1 MKQTFFAICICIFS
15 IYNQAEAQALR
26 IGDTVPHTRLPASNY
41 KKDYIDLAEFKG
53 KTTLLVFWSYICVNC
68 FKSFP
73 KIDSLQREFGEN
85 VQIIMVDRHS
95 AASTDSFF
103 QKRKRIFRPDL
114 PMIHDT
120 AVMPKLFPYN
130 SVPFHVWIDKN
141 GKVLHK
147 TGGFSTTRENLAS
160 VINGGKLR
168 IAEYEPVYFKPSLFD
183 TSYKEDLTYFSYLSR
198 CIGNLHLTS
207 LRGGPN
213 ELYYSCQSVASLY
226 VKAYNEGGKFKFD
239 RPGRVRYMF
248 RDSSRYVLP
257 SDRSVIPEWLASNGY
272 NYHQL
277 VPKELGNRRFQIM
290 REDLNRV
297 FPVTAQPVTRRV
309 KCLVLGRLPNID
321 RLRTKGGQPKRNFV
335 YLGLKAVEEYNKKE
349 LQNVPYSEFS
359 GIMSGTL
366 ETIYQMPVV
375 DSTGFKGNIDIALT
389 PEAIDTENLRLLQSE
404 LKKYGILL
412 EEKVC
417 PIKIL
422 ELTDR

>member
-1 MKQTFFAICICIFS
+1 MKPALVAGFA
-15 IYNQAEAQALR
+15 
-26 IGDTVPHTRLPASNY
+26 V
-41 KKDYIDLAEFKG
+41 
-53 KTTLLVFWSYICVNC
+53 
-68 FKSFP
+68 
-73 KIDSLQREFGEN
+73 QREFGEN

-95 AASTDSFF
+95 ATATDSFF

-147 TGGFSTTRENLAS
+147 TGGFSTTRENLTS

-183 TSYKEDLTYFSYLSR
+183 TTYKEELTYFSYLSH

-207 LRGGPN
+207 LRGGTN

-226 VKAYNEGGKFKFD
+226 VNAYNEDGKFKFD
-239 RPGRVRYMF
+239 RPGRARYLF
-248 RDSSRYVLP
+248 RDPSHYVLP
-257 SDRSVIPEWLASNGY
+257 SDRSVIPEWLAANGY
-272 NYHQL
+272 YYHQL
-277 VPKELGNRRFQIM
+277 VPKALRNRRFQIM
-290 REDLNRV
+290 REDLNRM
-297 FPVTAQPVTRRV
+297 FPVKAQLVTRPV
-309 KCLVLGRLPNID
+309 KCLVLQKLPNIE
-321 RLRTKGGQPKRNFV
+321 RLRTKDGEPKRNFI
-335 YLGLKAVEEYNKKE
+335 YLGLKAVEEYDKKE
-349 LQNVPYSEFS
+349 LKNVPYSEFF
-359 GIMSGTL
+359 GIMSSTL

-375 DSTGFKGNIDIALT
+375 DSTGFKGNIDITLT
-389 PEAIDTENLRLLQSE
+389 PEAIDTENLLLLQSE
-404 LKKYGILL
+404 LKKYGIKL